1 MTQEQGKTAWMWLSG
16 DALRGLSLD
25 RETNNLTWI
34 WQAGCHC
41 SDEDAIVQAVEQF
54 QEEGAPSLIG
64 PLPEEIAVEVRDA
77 LARSRQT
84 QNLDPA
90 S

>member
-1 MTQEQGKTAWMWLSG
+1 MSDHIEKTAWMWLAG

-25 RETNNLTWI
+25 QEEANLTWI

-41 SDEDAIVQAVEQF
+41 ADEDAIVQSIDQF
-54 QEEGAPSLIG
+54 RQQGTPSLIG
-64 PLPEEIAVEVRDA
+64 PLPDDIAGELWAV
-77 LARSRQT
+77 
-84 QNLDPA
+84 LDRIP